1 MDRDTVYQIIALVI
15 AIVLHELAHGLVA
28 LAMGDKTAK
37 LAGRLTLNPFN
48 HVDRMGTIVVP
59 FVLAAGQ
66 LATIG
71 RIQFLYG
78 WARPVPVNP
87 MALAI
92 NGHHNPRRLMA
103 IVAVAG
109 PVMNFALALLG
120 GVLLYAGQQTD
131 FLLYFILVN
140 LVLGSFNLIPFP
152 PFDGGR
158 IAVGL
163 LPLPAAR
170 WLAGFEK
177 QGIAVILLLLFVIPT
192 VLAQFGVHFD
202 PFHDAMAEFLPWAE
216 ATVLNLTGH
225 GNGV

>member
-1 MDRDTVYQIIALVI
+1 MDIDTVYLIIALVI
-15 AIVLHELAHGLVA
+15 ATVLHELAHGLTA
-28 LAMGDKTAK
+28 LALGDKTAK
-37 LAGRLTLNPFN
+37 RAGRLTLNPLA
-48 HVDRMGTIVVP
+48 HVDRMGTVMVP
-59 FVLAAGQ
+59 LILALGQ

-92 NGHHNPRRLMA
+92 NGKHNPRRLMA

-109 PVMNFALALLG
+109 PAMNFVLALLG
-120 GVLLYAGQQTD
+120 GVLLYLGQETD

-177 QGIAVILLLLFVIPT
+177 QGIAIILILLFVIPT

-202 PFHDAMAEFLPWAE
+202 PFHDAMGRFLPWAE
-216 ATVLNLTGH
+216 GELLNLTGH